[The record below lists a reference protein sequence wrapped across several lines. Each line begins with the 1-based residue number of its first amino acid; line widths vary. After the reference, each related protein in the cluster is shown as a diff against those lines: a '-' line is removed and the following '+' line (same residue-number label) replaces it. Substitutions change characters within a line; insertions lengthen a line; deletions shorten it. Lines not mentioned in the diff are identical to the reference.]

1 MLKLSF
7 VSGIVLVGFADFAR
21 AAGSE
26 AVHWRHDFRSAAI
39 EAINQNKPLFISIHT
54 ETCQP
59 CRVMHRTTLQDPS
72 VVAFINSRCVPL
84 LVDGDKDRAHM
95 DEWRVSAFPTH
106 MIVCTAGA
114 KKKDVLERIEG
125 KVGASELMVALQR
138 AAQKQAASIAALSP
152 DSKTSP
158 SKSAVAT
165 DQPKRTSE
173 RGPLQPPAPTEA
185 EDVVKPAAFKAPADL
200 SPMGLQSTPIA
211 LDGHCPVC
219 MIDRAEMVKGK
230 SSESVVHNGRK
241 FQFASA
247 ENKKRFLQSP
257 TKYLPGANGDCVV
270 SMVDGGKRVAGDT
283 RFPAMFADKVYFLAD
298 KQSRDKFLK
307 DPEAYVDA
315 KGEPRPTKSK

>member
-7 VSGIVLVGFADFAR
+7 VSGIILVGFTTSAR
-21 AAGSE
+21 AAGSD
-26 AVHWRHDFRSAAI
+26 AVQWRHDFRTAAI

-72 VVAFINSRCVPL
+72 IVAFINSRYVPL

-125 KVGASELMVALQR
+125 RVGASELMVALQR
-138 AAQKQAASIAALSP
+138 AAQKQAESIAAAAT
-152 DSKTSP
+152 DSVKSP
-158 SKSAVAT
+158 SKSPAAS
-165 DQPKRTSE
+165 DQPKRASE
-173 RGPLQPPAPTEA
+173 RGPLRPPAPTEA
-185 EDVVKPAAFKAPADL
+185 EDVVKPAAFKAPA
-200 SPMGLQSTPIA
+200 GLAPSAVETSPIA

-230 SSESVVHNGRK
+230 SSETAVHNGRK
-241 FQFASA
+241 YQFASA
-247 ENKKRFLQSP
+247 DNKKRFLQSP
-257 TKYLPGANGDCVV
+257 SKYLPGADGDCVV
-270 SMVDGGKRVAGDT
+270 SMIDGGKRVAGDM
-283 RFPAMFADKVYFLAD
+283 RFPAT
-298 KQSRDKFLK
+298 S
-307 DPEAYVDA
+307 
-315 KGEPRPTKSK
+315 S

>member
-7 VSGIVLVGFADFAR
+7 VSAIVLIGFGGPAR

-26 AVHWRHDFRSAAI
+26 AVQWRHDFRSAAI
-39 EAINQNKPLFISIHT
+39 EAINQSKPLFISIHT

-106 MIVCTAGA
+106 MIVCTAGT

-125 KVGASELMVALQR
+125 KVGASELMIALQR
-138 AAQKQAASIAALSP
+138 AAKKQSASIAGATAG
-152 DSKTSP
+152 SKTSP
-158 SKSAVAT
+158 SKSGSAAE
-165 DQPKRTSE
+165 QPTRTPE
-173 RGPLQPPAPTEA
+173 RGPLKPPAPGEA
-185 EDVVKPAAFKAPADL
+185 EDVVKPAAFKAPADQ
-200 SPMGLQSTPIA
+200 SSMGLNSTPLA
-211 LDGHCPVC
+211 LDGYCPVC

-230 SSESVVHNGRK
+230 STETAIHNGRK

-247 ENKKRFLQSP
+247 EHKKRFLESP
-257 TKYLPGANGDCVV
+257 AKYLPGANGDCIV
-270 SMVDGGKRVAGDT
+270 SLVDGGKRVAGDT
-283 RFPAMFADKVYFLAD
+283 KFPAMFADKVYFLAD

-307 DPEAYVDA
+307 DPEAYVNA
-315 KGEPRPTKSK
+315 KGEPRAPKSK